1 MNATS
6 LLLCVLCSFMLF
18 CTVTVRSQ
26 CPADS
31 NLPQPANA
39 WDTLLY
45 KYSSVNKARSSNSDV
60 LTFMTFN
67 IRSGYL
73 FNCVNDVAAQIAV
86 IRQADYIGTQETV
99 QNVDTR
105 CNCNIPKRIAD
116 EAGMDTRFVMAIPYR
131 TGQYGISAGTTQTIL
146 DTKFITMAYTGY
158 EHRAVVALRTQ
169 PLALQGRNL
178 WFINTHVEY
187 YNLDVRMNQL
197 NKVIAFV
204 NETVKDD
211 PNAVVV
217 ITGDFNG
224 GPWDNGYK
232 LMNTSNFVNTWGRF
246 SGNCYEGGNTIP
258 ADWPGTRL
266 DHIWYRAPK
275 DVQIAITNAEVL
287 NVRLSDHR
295 PYLVK
300 LKFTVPSSSSTPTPT
315 TTPTTTPTCTPSS
328 PSTPAP
334 PTAAPTTRPTDAP
347 TVAPTTSPTE
357 EVICVGPIPE
367 NQNIVLKCPK
377 ANQVMSSVQFA
388 SFGTPTGSCGNFQL
402 GSCIGG
408 SSVAVV
414 KDKCVN
420 RNSCTFPNS
429 VNVFG
434 DPCSGRA
441 KTFVAQVLCKSN

>member
-1 MNATS
+1 
-6 LLLCVLCSFMLF
+6 MLF

-26 CPADS
+26 CPNDA
-31 NLPQPANA
+31 NLPQTASA

-45 KYSSVNKARSSNSDV
+45 KYSSVNKRASSNSDV
-60 LTFMTFN
+60 LSFMTFN
-67 IRSGYL
+67 MRSGFL
-73 FNCVNDVAAQIAV
+73 FNCVNDVGQQTAL
-86 IRQADYIGTQETV
+86 IRQVDYIGTQETV

-131 TGQYGISAGTTQTIL
+131 TGQYGISAGTSQTIL

-232 LMNTSNFVNTWGRF
+232 LMDSSNFVNTWAKF
-246 SGNCYEGGNTIP
+246 SGNAYEGGNTIP

-266 DHIWYRAPK
+266 DHVWYRVPASVK
-275 DVQIAITNAEVL
+275 VDITNAEVL

-295 PYLVK
+295 PYMVK
-300 LKFTVPSSSSTPTPT
+300 LKFTVSGGSTPTPT
-315 TTPTTTPTCTPSS
+315 ATPTAPSTCTPSS
-328 PSTPAP
+328 PTVAPTVAP
-334 PTAAPTTRPTDAP
+334 PTAAPTTRPTTAP
-347 TVAPTTSPTE
+347 TQD
-357 EVICVGPIPE
+357 VICVGPITE
-367 NQNIVLKCPK
+367 NNNIVLTCPK
-377 ANQVMSSVQFA
+377 ANQVMDSVQFA

-402 GSCIGG
+402 GNCIGG

-414 KDKCVN
+414 KDKCVG
-420 RNSCTFPNS
+420 RNSCTFLNS
-429 VNVFG
+429 INVFG
-434 DPCSGRA
+434 DPCSGRG